1 MHDVVAVLG
10 RDRDDGQVGAAE
22 PRGHLP
28 QLRFHLGEPTLVEV
42 DQVDLVD
49 GGDEVLDAQQLCD
62 PGMSAGLP
70 QHPGAGVDEQ
80 DRDVRI
86 GRAGEHV
93 AGVALVAGGVGED
106 VAAVLGREEP
116 VGNVDGDALFTLGA
130 QTVGQRGQVG
140 DAFFVGDGFQVIQR
154 QAVGVVHQPP
164 DQRALAVVDR
174 SRRGDPQQLAGL
186 VRRHQKYPSR
196 LRSSIAAADVRS
208 SARVSPR
215 SETVAAEIS
224 AITPV
229 ISVAV
234 DRTAPVMVRSPT
246 VR

>member
-1 MHDVVAVLG
+1 MHDVVAVFG
-10 RDRDDGQVGAAE
+10 RDRDDGQVGAAQ

-28 QLRFHLGEPTLVEV
+28 QLVFHLYEPTLVEI

-49 GGDEVLDAQQLCD
+49 GGDKVLDAQQLCD

-80 DRDVRI
+80 DRGVRV

-93 AGVALVAGGVGED
+93 AGVALVARGVGED

-130 QTVGQRGQVG
+130 QTVGQGGEVG
-140 DAFFVGDGFQVIQR
+140 HAFFVGDGFQVIQW
-154 QAVGVVHQPP
+154 QAVRVVQQPP
-164 DQRALAVVDR
+164 DKRALAVVHR
-174 SRRGDPQQLAGL
+174 SRRGDPQQLAG
-186 VRRHQKYPSR
+186 RHQKYPSR
-196 LRSSIAAADVRS
+196 LRSSIAAAEVRS

-224 AITPV
+224 AITRV

-234 DRTAPVMVRSPT
+234 ERTAPVMVRSPT